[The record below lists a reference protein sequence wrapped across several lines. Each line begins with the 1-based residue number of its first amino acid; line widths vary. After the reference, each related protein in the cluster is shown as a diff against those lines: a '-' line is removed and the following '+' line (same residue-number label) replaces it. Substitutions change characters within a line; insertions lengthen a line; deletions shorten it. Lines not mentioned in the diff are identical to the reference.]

1 MIGFVNA
8 IALDGPD
15 PLALARFY
23 QRVLGGD
30 LDTSDSEWVELDCG
44 LGRAKLTFQRST
56 SYVPPTFPDP
66 NGSQQ
71 AHLDIRVDDVG
82 AAEPLVLAAGATKVE
97 GQQFEGFR
105 VYLDPVGHPFCLV
118 RE

>member
-15 PLALARFY
+15 PLALAQFY
-23 QRVLGGD
+23 QRMLGGD
-30 LDTSDSEWVELDCG
+30 LDTSDSDWVELDCG

-56 SYVPPTFPDP
+56 AYVPPTFPDP

-71 AHLDIRVDDVG
+71 AHLDIRVDDFD
-82 AAEPLVLAAGATKVE
+82 AAEPQVLEAGATKVE

>member
-15 PLALARFY
+15 PVALARFY
-23 QRVLGGD
+23 QQVLGGD
-30 LDTSDSEWVELDCG
+30 LDTSEPEWVELDCG
-44 LGRAKLTFQRST
+44 LGKAKLTFQPSA

-71 AHLDIRVDDVG
+71 FHLDIRVANFDE
-82 AAEPLVLAAGATKVE
+82 AEPQILEAGATKVE
-97 GQQFEGFR
+97 GQEFETFR

-118 RE
+118 LS